1 MDAGDWVRLKR
12 LQGARQNMRKRND
25 SSPPPFVDTV
35 NPDPRIEPK
44 TGRRVYTEFGT
55 SKIRRPASM
64 FTDYV
69 ASQTADY
76 VLEAPS
82 GECGVA
88 KALTIKKVCTCDT
101 SSAIKHNGL
110 CIRCMY
116 DKIQTNP
123 NNNLREVRVVLT
135 SVGQIINITFR
146 KNTNYSF
153 LNNTGVAV
161 RLTVKIGGITATSGR
176 CIQPGASESDTLPPE
191 FDGLIASVVTG
202 VCDI

>member
-88 KALTIKKVCTCDT
+88 KALTIKKVCRCDT

-123 NNNLREVRVVLT
+123 NNNNNLREVRLVFT
-135 SVGQIINITFR
+135 SIGQIITFVLR
-146 KNTNYSF
+146 LNQMVIIV
-153 LNNTGVAV
+153 NNTGVPISYTFNNV
-161 RLTVKIGGITATSGR
+161 QSPECFPIGETTMGTPS
-176 CIQPGASESDTLPPE
+176 PE
-191 FDGLIASVVTG
+191 FVGIPLTFVST
-202 VCDI
+202 VC